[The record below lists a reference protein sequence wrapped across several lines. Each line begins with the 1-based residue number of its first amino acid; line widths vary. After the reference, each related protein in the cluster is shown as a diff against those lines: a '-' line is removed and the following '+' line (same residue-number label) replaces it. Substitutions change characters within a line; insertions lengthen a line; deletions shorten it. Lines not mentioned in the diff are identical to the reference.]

1 MGRSVG
7 DRPMRGRM
15 VSASVLRVGVL
26 ALAMSVAACSTSS
39 NVNVMLFADPGKYEY
54 HTCEQILAAGRGTA
68 AREVRLRE
76 LIQKAEQGA
85 AGSLV
90 STVAYRGEY
99 RTVVEELAVID
110 TVARRKNCLTPPSW
124 RSTTAIQ

>member
-1 MGRSVG
+1 
-7 DRPMRGRM
+7 MRGGM
-15 VSASVLRVGVL
+15 FSANVMRASIL
-26 ALAMSVAACSTSS
+26 ALTMLGAAACSTSS
-39 NVNVMLFADPGKYEY
+39 QVDVMLFADPGKYEY
-54 HTCEQILAAGRGTA
+54 HTCEQILAAGRATSQ
-68 AREVRLRE
+68 REVKLRE

-90 STVAYRGEY
+90 GAVAYRGEY

>member
-1 MGRSVG
+1 MFSANA
-7 DRPMRGRM
+7 MR
-15 VSASVLRVGVL
+15 ASGI
-26 ALAMSVAACSTSS
+26 ALAMLGAAACSTSS
-39 NVNVMLFADPGKYEY
+39 QVDVMLFADPGKYEY
-54 HTCEQILAAGRGTA
+54 HTCEQVLAAGREA
-68 AREVRLRE
+68 SAREVRLRE

-90 STVAYRGEY
+90 GAVAYRGEY